1 MSKNFI
7 FLCTNFYCTMLLCMH
22 EKPTIVTTA
31 IAPKQAYKKTNKQ
44 LKRENLTDNLKI
56 LEQAAL
62 YLALQ
67 YYPPQSLSR
76 RQCPVC
82 KKIFANYRNMQRHF
96 QNLHTRTRY
105 QPTHKKSKNK
115 NNT

>member
-1 MSKNFI
+1 MSKSFI
-7 FLCTNFYCTMLLCMH
+7 FLCTNFYCTMLLCMQ
-22 EKPTIVTTA
+22 EKPTIITTA
-31 IAPKQAYKKTNKQ
+31 IELEQAHKEAAMK
-44 LKRENLTDNLKI
+44 LKRENHTDNLKI

-82 KKIFANYRNMQRHF
+82 RKIFANYRNMQRHF
-96 QNLHTRTRY
+96 QNLHTKTKY
-105 QPTHKKSKNK
+105 QSPNKKDK